1 MEDPHLRRLKIDL
14 DELELA
20 FGTSDWENAFFLDT
34 DTGEVLLVQENIFRD
49 LENIYENYPEDDDEE
64 EDAEPIV
71 IADVLDEMDLHDWE
85 RELLL
90 EADLVRNSPPERFL
104 RVPVVDSREGY
115 RDMEEFVGTV
125 QRDSVRLRLE
135 QALDGKGAFR
145 RFKDA
150 LLSFPQER
158 ERWFAFEQERLRQR
172 MLDWLASEG
181 IEAI

>member
-1 MEDPHLRRLKIDL
+1 MEDPDLRRLKIDL
-14 DELELA
+14 NELELA
-20 FGTSDWENAFFLDT
+20 FGSSDWETAFFLDT
-34 DTGEVLLVQENIFRD
+34 DTGKVLMVQENTFRD
-49 LENIYENYPEDDDEE
+49 LENIYENYPDQDEDE

-90 EADLVRNSPPERFL
+90 VADLVRNGPPERF
-104 RVPVVDSREGY
+104 RQIPMTDSREGF
-115 RDMEEFVGTV
+115 RDMEDFVETV
-125 QRDSVRLRLE
+125 RRDSERLRLE
-135 QALDGKGAFR
+135 QALRGKGPFR

-158 ERWFAFEQERLRQR
+158 ERWFAFENERLRQR